1 MAVNIFMFRRL
12 MKQLKLFD
20 TGTYSGIR
28 RYSLPPLVFMI
39 FFLAG
44 YLFVIFSI
52 LTSLNFMGILLVGL
66 IFFFGAVFVLIT
78 TKFQTE
84 TVAHLQESQI
94 RLKHEALHDP
104 LTELPNRRLILDR
117 LSQAIE
123 RSLRKTG
130 TFYSVMFIDLDRFK
144 IVNDSLGHTT
154 GDELLVEVGKRLV
167 ACVRGFD
174 TVSRFGGDE

>member
-174 TVSRFGGDE
+174 T